1 MNTQNMKKYL
11 KNLIDEKGIDT
22 NLTFQVKGETGI
34 NLIPIGVVIEHIL
47 LAPIK
52 EKRAIKDW
60 LVKIDF
66 VNGNV
71 LDYFKHL
78 AQAIAK

>member
-11 KNLIDEKGIDT
+11 KNLIDEKGIDA
-22 NLTFQVKGETGI
+22 NLAFQVKGETGI

>member
-1 MNTQNMKKYL
+1 MKTQ
-11 KNLIDEKGIDT
+11 D
-22 NLTFQVKGETGI
+22 F
-34 NLIPIGVVIEHIL
+34 GVVVNCMSSDLFLFSFIALLIIFFLFQASEVLFRKLIE
-47 LAPIK
+47 K
-52 EKRAIKDW
+52 KAIKDW

-78 AQAIAK
+78 AQAIAKYRSNDV

>member
-1 MNTQNMKKYL
+1 MKKYL

-22 NLTFQVKGETGI
+22 NLAFKVKGETGI

-52 EKRAIKDW
+52 EKKAIKDW

>member
-22 NLTFQVKGETGI
+22 NLAFKVKGETGI

>member
-11 KNLIDEKGIDT
+11 KNLIDEKGIDA

-52 EKRAIKDW
+52 EKKAIKDW

>member
-1 MNTQNMKKYL
+1 MKKYL

-22 NLTFQVKGETGI
+22 NLAFKVKGETGI

-52 EKRAIKDW
+52 EKRAIRDW

>member
-1 MNTQNMKKYL
+1 MKKYL

-22 NLTFQVKGETGI
+22 NLAFKVKGETGI

>member
-1 MNTQNMKKYL
+1 MKKYL
-11 KNLIDEKGIDT
+11 KNLIDEKGIDA
-22 NLTFQVKGETGI
+22 NLAFQVKGETGI

-52 EKRAIKDW
+52 EKKAIKDW

>member
-1 MNTQNMKKYL
+1 MFLTRAKKYL

-22 NLTFQVKGETGI
+22 NLAFKVKGETGI

>member
-22 NLTFQVKGETGI
+22 NLAFKVKGETGI

-52 EKRAIKDW
+52 EKKAIKDW

>member
-11 KNLIDEKGIDT
+11 KNLIDEKGIDA